1 MQAQAQQ
8 EIRGDIHPSS
18 SSSSCRKIL
27 VVEDDPALANFLK
40 RGLHGQQYT
49 VDIQHD
55 GATALQTL
63 SSASWDLLLLD
74 LTLPDLDGLALL
86 DRLRP
91 TMPNLPILVL
101 TGRTALEDRV
111 TALDHGADDCLLKPF
126 SFSELSA
133 RIRALLRRNSNGRG
147 KVLQVSDL
155 TMDREHFRV
164 ERGGRRI
171 DLTEKEF
178 ALLEYLM
185 INARRTVTRSMI
197 MENVWKSDYNA
208 NSNLVDVYIKY
219 VRDKVDGVGA
229 SPKLLRTMRGVGYV
243 IADN

>member
-1 MQAQAQQ
+1 MQAQAEQ
-8 EIRGDIHPSS
+8 EFRRDVHPASS
-18 SSSSCRKIL
+18 SSRKIL

-40 RGLHGQQYT
+40 RGLHSQQYA
-49 VDIQHD
+49 VDVQHD
-55 GATALQTL
+55 GETALQILNST
-63 SSASWDLLLLD
+63 SWDLLLLD

-155 TMDREHFRV
+155 TMDREQFRV

-219 VRDKVDGVGA
+219 VRDKVDGIGA